1 MCSGAKKRL
10 FWLEISGC
18 LWLRYKM
25 TSTRARQPY
34 VAYLPRFTFYD
45 HLGTIPRPKEPG
57 SNGLRQCVVPAPGPD
72 SELYSHHSRYFL
84 STTAV
89 LGLEKVDFQLVLS
102 LRASSPP
109 LGEGAEQET
118 GLQQTPTSSAPLND
132 AEITRSSFEK
142 HDSLHGD
149 STTHLPFHVFIA
161 LPSGCTSSY
170 HHNHIFVRYS
180 HASISWFIAAGT

>member
-1 MCSGAKKRL
+1 M
-10 FWLEISGC
+10 WLIFHA
-18 LWLRYKM
+18 LR
-25 TSTRARQPY
+25 STTTWAPYRGRKSLARTDSASVLY
-34 VAYLPRFTFYD
+34 
-45 HLGTIPRPKEPG
+45 
-57 SNGLRQCVVPAPGPD
+57 LRQGQTQNCILIILATSYQQRP
-72 SELYSHHSRYFL
+72 S
-84 STTAV
+84 